1 MPLTKPQRR
10 RLVPYMRTDERANT
24 FGTLNFA
31 VLSAVALR
39 WPEHYWCFHLMISA
53 MKAFTST
60 RQQTNKTAMTIS

>member
-31 VLSAVALR
+31 VLSAVRAQTAITL
-39 WPEHYWCFHLMISA
+39 WTPLWCLQTGA
-53 MKAFTST
+53 T
-60 RQQTNKTAMTIS
+60 R